1 MWRPAASHVGE
12 RADDP
17 SVYFKGCKTDLA
29 MGTHDLKV
37 LANKAFKQ
45 AARDTEAAEAFA
57 ERDAAAQATRDKTE
71 RLKALRLEKEAAER
85 LRKPSPRDP

>member
-1 MWRPAASHVGE
+1 
-12 RADDP
+12 
-17 SVYFKGCKTDLA
+17 
-29 MGTHDLKV
+29 MGAHDLKV

-57 ERDAAAQATRDKTE
+57 ERADAQATRDKTE

-85 LRKPSPRDP
+85 LRKPSHVIHDD